1 MYNISKDGVLTFDK
15 DVERIED
22 KQFKDNKEIKEII
35 FPNTLKEIGEEAF
48 TCCTSLEKVFFP
60 SNLTKINR
68 SAFKG
73 CSSLKSIHLKSKIR
87 TVDCEAFANC
97 TSLTD
102 VKIEAASNVLVML
115 CQKCFKNTKIE
126 NLKLKK
132 FDFYPDTFDKNIRKY
147 LKSIS
152 FTAQGWIDYVI
163 FFCSVPE
170 DAIKSPLEEITIYHE
185 SLKRTFKDFIFDTD
199 DDTFLTAYPHK
210 KKDKIVVVPEGTSQI
225 EENSFIGNPFIE
237 KIILPSTIE
246 KLDAAFVNSCQN
258 LEYIVIN
265 SDKAVL
271 PHNLFENCPNV
282 KGIYISEKCAE
293 KNGIDFTEKTLFKPM
308 DLDTLIEKH
317 ATFKEINKVYK
328 DIKGINHETI

>member
-1 MYNISKDGVLTFDK
+1 MYNISKDGVLTFNK
-15 DVERIED
+15 VEKIKD

-48 TCCTSLEKVFFP
+48 SCCTSLEKVFFP
-60 SNLTKINR
+60 SNLTKIDK
-68 SAFKG
+68 SAFEG

-87 TVDCEAFANC
+87 TVDYKAFADC

-102 VKIEAASNVLVML
+102 VRIEAASNALVVFYP
-115 CQKCFKNTKIE
+115 KCFKNTKIE

-132 FDFYPDTFDKNIRKY
+132 FDFYGDTFDKNIRKY

-152 FTAQGWIDYVI
+152 FTAQGWIDYNI
-163 FFCSVPE
+163 FFSSLPK

-185 SLKRTFKDFIFDTD
+185 SLKRTFKDFVFDTD
-199 DDTFLTAYPHK
+199 DDTLLTAYPHK

-225 EENSFIGNPFIE
+225 EDNSFIGNPFIE

-246 KLDAAFVNSCQN
+246 NLNATFVNSCQN

-265 SDKAVL
+265 SDEAVL
-271 PHNLFENCPNV
+271 PKNLFENCPNI
-282 KGIYISEKCAE
+282 KGIYISEKCAK
-293 KNGIDFTEKTLFKPM
+293 KNGIDFTEETLYKPM
-308 DLDTLIEKH
+308 DLDTLIEMH
-317 ATFKEINKVYK
+317 TSFKEINKVFK
-328 DIKGINHETI
+328 DIEGINHETI